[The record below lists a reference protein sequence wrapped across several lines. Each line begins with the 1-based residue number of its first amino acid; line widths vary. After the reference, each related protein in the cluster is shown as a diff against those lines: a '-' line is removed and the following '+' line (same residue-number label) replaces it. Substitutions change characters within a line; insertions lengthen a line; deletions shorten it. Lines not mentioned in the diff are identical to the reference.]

1 MFYILESKGFM
12 RYTYIA
18 SVPDY
23 ERAKAVAR
31 ALRNLNNKYPKEERK
46 IFVIAQELEI
56 EED

>member
-18 SVPDY
+18 PVPDY
-23 ERAKAVAR
+23 ERAKAAAH
-31 ALRNLNNKYPKEERK
+31 ALCNLNNKYPKEERK
-46 IFVIAQELEI
+46 IFVIAEEHEI